1 MAESYQITVILHPSH
16 ATIMSL
22 SSFKRPYT
30 KLAADTAH
38 EDQHEDT
45 EAPLLTQND
54 DHKPDN
60 FLLSD
65 NSDSEDND
73 VFAEPEPYLEHT
85 AVEGSS
91 SNLINTEVLSS
102 HDLNSSTACNQNSDL
117 EQQNARGGLLA
128 SQRAMNVVRFLFPF
142 RQTYERLSNG
152 LSTGRLQA
160 NSPGRFVGQ
169 GTDGVFRNLMAKPDS
184 ESSRVTEETHPP
196 TYEEAAVD
204 AAPEYWESTIIS
216 PMYEDEVFVQGLPVG
231 NVANFIWNLL
241 VTVAFQLVGFV
252 LCYLLHTSHAAKHG
266 TRSGLGITF
275 ILFGHGQL
283 PTNSGR
289 SDKIPVRYQPDNADL
304 RDVTISLSIK
314 NGKIDSYTLGFQ
326 HESDSMVAGAIY
338 KAPYLA
344 YALIAFGIFIFIKA
358 IIDFWCMKQIEKKIL
373 APPLAQPSQSTTEA
387 VDDPQGEWTNP
398 E

>member
-1 MAESYQITVILHPSH
+1 ME
-16 ATIMSL
+16 
-22 SSFKRPYT
+22 
-30 KLAADTAH
+30 LAAGPGN
-38 EDQHEDT
+38 EDHPEDT
-45 EAPLLTQND
+45 DVPLLTQD
-54 DHKPDN
+54 DGHKADN

-65 NSDSEDND
+65 NSDSDDND
-73 VFAEPEPYLEHT
+73 IFRDPDPYLEHT

-91 SNLINTEVLSS
+91 SNLINPEVVDA
-102 HDLNSSTACNQNSDL
+102 HDLNSSVDDIPSSDL

-184 ESSRVTEETHPP
+184 ESSRVTEEIHPP

-204 AAPEYWESTIIS
+204 ASPEYWESTIIS
-216 PMYEDEVFVQGLPVG
+216 PMYEDEVFIQGLPVG

-275 ILFGHGQL
+275 ILFGHSQL

-314 NGKIDSYTLGFQ
+314 NGKIDSYSLGFQ
-326 HESDSMVAGAIY
+326 HDSDSMVAGAIY

-344 YALIAFGIFIFIKA
+344 YAMIAFGIFILIKA
-358 IIDFWCMKQIEKKIL
+358 IIDFWSMKQVEKKIL

-387 VDDPQGEWTNP
+387 VDDPRGEWSNP